1 MKTISIK
8 EGTKNIVKLND
19 FALNKTE
26 KAVVTSIEKIEEFQ
40 TKTDTFLKKGLE
52 YSDKQQEKL
61 FNQLEKGKKSIWKNV
76 NKALDSFGK
85 K

>member
-8 EGTKNIVKLND
+8 KGTKNIAKLND
-19 FALNKTE
+19 LALNKTE
-26 KAVVTSIEKIEEFQ
+26 KAVLTSIDKIEEFQ
-40 TKTDTFLKKGLE
+40 TKTDEFLKKGFQ

-61 FNQLEKGKKSIWKNV
+61 FNTLEKGKKSIWRNL
-76 NKALDSFGK
+76 NKVADFISK